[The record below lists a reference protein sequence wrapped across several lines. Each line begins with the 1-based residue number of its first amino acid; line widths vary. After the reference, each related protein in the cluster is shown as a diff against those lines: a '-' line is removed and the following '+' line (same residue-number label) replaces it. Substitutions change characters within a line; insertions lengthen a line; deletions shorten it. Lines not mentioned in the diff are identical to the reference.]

1 MLKIECF
8 TWHCDGYVIYSIR
21 SIYILL
27 IYTYLYNIWIY
38 ESVNFKYLKKLNSQI
53 IGEIFKLS
61 KNMDSIINF
70 AFLEDILTLQ
80 KIY

>member
-8 TWHCDGYVIYSIR
+8 TWHCGGYVIYSIR

-53 IGEIFKLS
+53 IWEIFKLS